1 MRSIRKSALAPAIA
15 FVLVTVAASHSFAQK
30 MELMERG
37 QPMVPPVFVEGG
49 GSEFLQINE
58 SGGFTLEDLQGMA
71 LASNPTIVQA
81 QTQVT
86 AAQGMALQAGLPPNP
101 NIGYVA
107 EQIGVNGSAGE
118 LQGGFVSQ
126 EFVRGNKLGLSR
138 AKYCQRVQIARTNL
152 IAQQTRVRND
162 VATRF
167 YHALAAQQMV
177 DVHQRIVETAADNVQ
192 THEEML
198 NLGQVGE
205 AEVLQAEVEHQRE
218 QLKLKRANND
228 LQQSWRDLMAYVGS
242 PNLQMTPLA
251 GQLDP
256 TNPPLDWDSALGQ
269 LLGSSPQLTA
279 ARQKIRH
286 DQIAVK
292 RERVEPISNVT
303 VQATV
308 GQNTEVGQTVAGV
321 NVSLPLPLWNRNQ
334 GTIRQAQADLRR
346 SHAEVHRMELQLQTE
361 LATQYRDYFSAWQH
375 VQDYEQKMLPKSR
388 SAVEKLEQMYKARR
402 APWLSVLSAKR
413 MLLELELDQ
422 INNLLEYQTA
432 DVSIRGNLLM
442 GGLTEPDGP
451 IAGGHI
457 DAVNQPR

>member
-1 MRSIRKSALAPAIA
+1 MRKSALAPAIA
-15 FVLVTVAASHSFAQK
+15 FVLVTVASGHGFAQE
-30 MELMERG
+30 MELMEQG

-152 IAQQTRVRND
+152 MAQQTRVKND

-167 YHALAAQQMV
+167 FHALAAQRMV
-177 DVHQRIVETAADNVQ
+177 EVHQRIVETAADNVQ
-192 THEEML
+192 TQEEML
-198 NLGQVGE
+198 NLGQLGE

-242 PNLQMTPLA
+242 PNMQMTPLV

-269 LLGSSPQLTA
+269 LLASSPQLTA

-334 GTIRQAQADLRR
+334 GTIQQAQADLRR

-375 VQDYEQKMLPKSR
+375 LQDYEQKMLPKSR
-388 SAVEKLEQMYKARR
+388 SAVDKLEQMYKARR
-402 APWLSVLSAKR
+402 APWLSVVSAKR

-451 IAGGHI
+451 MAGGHI